1 MTKRPPTAAN
11 KKKQNKV
18 PLEIERKLLLKR
30 FPKAVIEKYKKNLQV
45 LNIVQYYFFI
55 DNIWQR
61 FRQVKS
67 TGKKTKYIHTIKG
80 RAVSLGACPEDE
92 KTMNEKLFKQVLRE
106 NNKNYAVIRKT
117 RYVIKYKG
125 FKFEIDVYQDLAIVT
140 LEVELPSINHHFEYP
155 DGLLEQVLMDVTG
168 MKQFSN
174 LNLSKKIQK

>member
-1 MTKRPPTAAN
+1 MTKRPPRAAA
-11 KKKQNKV
+11 KKKKV
-18 PLEIERKLLLKR
+18 HLEIERKLLLKR
-30 FPKAVIEKYKKNLQV
+30 FPKQVIEKYKKSLQK
-45 LNIVQYYFFI
+45 LSIVQYYFFI

-61 FRQVKS
+61 FREVKS

-92 KTMNEKLFKQVLRE
+92 KVINEKAFKDVLKK
-106 NNKNYAVIRKT
+106 NSKNYAVIKKT

-125 FKFEIDVYQDLAIVT
+125 FKFEIDVYQDLSIIT

-155 DGLLEQVLMDVTG
+155 EGLLEEVLLDVTG

-174 LNLSKKIQK
+174 LNLSKKVQK